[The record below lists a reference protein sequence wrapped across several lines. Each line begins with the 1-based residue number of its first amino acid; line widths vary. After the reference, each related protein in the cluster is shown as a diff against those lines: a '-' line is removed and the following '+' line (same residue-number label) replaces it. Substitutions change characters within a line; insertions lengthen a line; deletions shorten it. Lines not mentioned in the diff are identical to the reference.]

1 MKQTLT
7 MLSFIIGG
15 FMSCG
20 AQQTYP
26 VETFKTDKGDEVQIS
41 LINHGSLAISY
52 KGTSI
57 QIDPVGNFYNQKI
70 DYSSFPKADYILIT
84 HEHGDHLDKATID
97 ALSKESTKLILN
109 EKSQKQI
116 GKGIIMNNGEQMA
129 ENGIVIK
136 AVPAYNTTIGR
147 ENFHPKGNG
156 NGYVLEFDGL
166 NIYISGDTEDIPETT
181 QLEKIDV
188 AFLSMNQPYTM
199 TPQQCINAA
208 KMLQPAVLIPYHMG
222 ETNWEEFQNAFD
234 IECSGIELK
243 MHKELK

>member
-1 MKQTLT
+1 MKQTFVI
-7 MLSFIIGG
+7 LSLIIGG
-15 FMSCG
+15 LISCG
-20 AQQTYP
+20 AQPTFP
-26 VETFKTDKGDEVQIS
+26 VETFKTAKGDEVKIA
-41 LINHGSLAISY
+41 LINHGSLAVIY
-52 KGTSI
+52 NETVI
-57 QIDPVGNFYNQKI
+57 QVDPVGNFYNTKI

-97 ALSKESTKLILN
+97 AISKETTKVILN

-116 GKGIIMNNGEQMA
+116 GTGVTMKNGDQLTY
-129 ENGIVIK
+129 NGIVIK

-156 NGYVLEFDGL
+156 NGYVLEIDGL
-166 NIYISGDTEDIPETT
+166 KIYISGDTEDVPEIA

-199 TPQQCINAA
+199 TPQQCVNAA
-208 KMLQPAVLIPYHMG
+208 KMLQPKVLIPYHMG

-243 MHKELK
+243 MYKTLK